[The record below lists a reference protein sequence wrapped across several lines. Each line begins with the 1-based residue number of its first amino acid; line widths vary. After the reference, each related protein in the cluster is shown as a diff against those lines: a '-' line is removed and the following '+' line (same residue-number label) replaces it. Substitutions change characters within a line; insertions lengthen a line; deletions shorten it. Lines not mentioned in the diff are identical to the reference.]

1 MNKIT
6 IAVGSKRGPKL
17 SAVTEALQSFSA
29 ALGHDAE
36 FEVVGV
42 EVESGV
48 SHTPASRDELM
59 CGARQRA
66 EALVEMA
73 RQRGSAWQYFV
84 GLEGGLDVVHEG
96 ASTDQVLRHS
106 GLQQNGFRRVFL
118 ESWAY
123 VSDGASGHYGR
134 SGSIEIPEALAHEV
148 LENGVELAAAIDR
161 FAGAVGIRDAQGAW
175 GVLSNNIISR
185 QEAFRVAVVAA
196 FAPFYNAKMYSAA
209 AASASNIPR

>member
-17 SAVTEALQSFSA
+17 NAVIEALQSFSTDLA
-29 ALGHDAE
+29 PDSE

-59 CGARQRA
+59 RGARQRA
-66 EALVEMA
+66 EALLEMA
-73 RQRGSAWQYFV
+73 RQTGAAWQYFV
-84 GLEGGLDVVHEG
+84 GLEGGLDDVHEG
-96 ASTDQVLRHS
+96 ATADELLRHS
-106 GLQQNGFRRVFL
+106 ALRQNGRRRVFL

-123 VSDGASGHYGR
+123 VSDGARGHYGR
-134 SGSIEIPEALAHEV
+134 SGSIELPESLAREV
-148 LENGVELAAAIDR
+148 LENGVELAVAIDR

-175 GVLSNNIISR
+175 GVLSNNFITR
-185 QEAFRVAVVAA
+185 QEAFRVAVLAA
-196 FAPFYNAKMYSAA
+196 FAPFYNERMYRNAA
-209 AASASNIPR
+209 AAGSQA

>member
-17 SAVTEALQSFSA
+17 NAVAEALHSFSA
-29 ALGHDAE
+29 ALAQDSE

-48 SHTPASRDELM
+48 SHTPASRGELM
-59 CGARQRA
+59 RGARQRA
-66 EALVEMA
+66 EALVGMA
-73 RQRGSAWQYFV
+73 RQGGAAWQYFV

-96 ASTDQVLRHS
+96 VSADEALRHS
-106 GLQQNGFRRVFL
+106 GLRQNEHRRIFL

-123 VSDGASGHYGR
+123 VSDGARGHYGR
-134 SGSIEIPEALAHEV
+134 SGGIEIPEALAHEV
-148 LENGVELAAAIDR
+148 LEHGVELAMAIDR

-175 GVLSNNIISR
+175 GVLSGNFITR
-185 QEAFRVAVVAA
+185 QEAFRVAVIAA

-209 AASASNIPR
+209 AAASSQA

>member
-1 MNKIT
+1 MKKII

-17 SAVTEALQSFSA
+17 NAVTEALQSFSA
-29 ALGHDAE
+29 ALAQDSE
-36 FEVVGV
+36 FEIVGV

-59 CGARQRA
+59 RGARQRA
-66 EALVEMA
+66 EALQEIA
-73 RQRGSAWQYFV
+73 LQRGAAWQYFI

-96 ASTDQVLRHS
+96 VSTDEAPPPSVL
-106 GLQQNGFRRVFL
+106 LNGHRRVFL

-123 VSDGASGHYGR
+123 VSDGARGHYGR
-134 SGSIEIPEALAHEV
+134 SGSIELPEALAHEV
-148 LENGVELAAAIDR
+148 LENGVELAVAIDR

-175 GVLSNNIISR
+175 GVLSNNFISR

-196 FAPFYNAKMYSAA
+196 FAPFYNSKMYRIQAA
-209 AASASNIPR
+209 GASNSLG